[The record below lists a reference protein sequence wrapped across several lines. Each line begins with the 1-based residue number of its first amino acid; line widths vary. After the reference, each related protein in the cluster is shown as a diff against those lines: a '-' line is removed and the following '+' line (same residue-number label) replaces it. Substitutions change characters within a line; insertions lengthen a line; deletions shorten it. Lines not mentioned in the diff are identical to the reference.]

1 MIRWALV
8 GAAGMAAALIGVM
21 IRAQL
26 GPRRQSP
33 VPARPPTLVS
43 MPYRSGEETP

>member
-1 MIRWALV
+1 MTRWFLV

-26 GPRRQSP
+26 GPRRESIH
-33 VPARPPTLVS
+33 PAAVS